1 MNEHNSEAIQEKDNP
16 EVEPEN
22 ETIGRTDNVGEI
34 SVEFNVDDLI
44 AELEAERTKSSD
56 NEDCP
61 RKKLEQILEQRQA
74 DRAAEDMDGFDLE
87 SLDIDA

>member
-1 MNEHNSEAIQEKDNP
+1 MNEQNSEAIQEKDNP

-56 NEDCP
+56 NEGCP